1 MSNSFGKNY
10 GMNKKC
16 ISILTYLT
24 AFILF
29 LLKGFVD
36 YVNIMNTNIIIK
48 GPDTEL
54 CYFLYF
60 FGIWMLITE
69 NPGINQ
75 MEYFSQPLCFFLV
88 GAKFV

>member
-16 ISILTYLT
+16 MSVLTYLT
-24 AFILF
+24 EFILF

-48 GPDTEL
+48 A
-54 CYFLYF
+54 
-60 FGIWMLITE
+60 LIL
-69 NPGINQ
+69 NCVI
-75 MEYFSQPLCFFLV
+75 SSIFLV
-88 GAKFV
+88 FGC

>member
-10 GMNKKC
+10 GMNKKY
-16 ISILTYLT
+16 ISVLTYLT

-48 GPDTEL
+48 GPDIEL
-54 CYFLYF
+54 
-60 FGIWMLITE
+60 G
-69 NPGINQ
+69 
-75 MEYFSQPLCFFLV
+75 
-88 GAKFV
+88 